1 MKKDHRLRA
10 NTTNT
15 FEQNFSHFSIARVS
29 VFQIAAMPE
38 ICRSK
43 VPEHIQ
49 LYNDHDGIIR
59 LDGYFNLPAYLI

>member
-1 MKKDHRLRA
+1 
-10 NTTNT
+10 
-15 FEQNFSHFSIARVS
+15 
-29 VFQIAAMPE
+29 MPE